1 MIEVIFIIILAA
13 CIVSIIFMYLTSETT
28 KKIIK
33 VIKDTNVEPKVQSPE
48 SNNSGDLAYAIN
60 KQNKKEA
67 LNWWYSKK
75 TIEKKE
81 ILSSLGY
88 STTIGNLSTKDI
100 VQIHCAYMNL
110 KS

>member
-28 KKIIK
+28 KKIAK

-48 SNNSGDLAYAIN
+48 SGDLTYAIN